1 MQTNGDKVSDWLKN
15 QVDANFAKDMNYKTV
30 KSWFS
35 PDRPHADVV
44 VECTNNNNEKV
55 MYRFLV
61 VT

>member
-1 MQTNGDKVSDWLKN
+1 MDTKATKANEWLKK
-15 QVDANFAKDMNYKTV
+15 QVDAKFAKEMNYKSV

-44 VECTNNNNEKV
+44 VECIDDKNEKT

>member
-1 MQTNGDKVSDWLKN
+1 MDTKASQASVWLKN

-44 VECTNNNNEKV
+44 VECTDNNNEKA